1 MKCEWTV
8 KALSD
13 LQALTADFEHPKAA
27 ARVMRRLTAVP
38 DVLVTFPHMGTLL
51 QGFAPREVRR
61 FIVDD
66 YEIRYEVTDPTLFI
80 TDVFHTRQDRETFH

>member
-51 QGFAPREVRR
+51 GVVCGRGRN
-61 FIVDD
+61 
-66 YEIRYEVTDPTLFI
+66 PTLRI
-80 TDVFHTRQDRETFH
+80 